1 MSIHAATVIGAN
13 MKNIILVAG
22 VGLLVAF
29 FWGLYQHSEGYKLG
43 QSDLL
48 AEQAIQQ
55 AQQLEAQQ
63 RQQKQDDEK
72 AAAADETGKTKT
84 EVITRDVI
92 KYIKVP
98 VHTVCNFDN
107 NRVQLKA
114 RATENASCIP
124 GFDACAVPT
133 GSAGQ

>member
-1 MSIHAATVIGAN
+1 MSIHSATIIGAN
-13 MKNIILVAG
+13 MKNILLVAG
-22 VGLLVAF
+22 IGLLVAF
-29 FWGLYQHSEGYKLG
+29 FWGLYQHREGYKLG

-48 AEQAIQQ
+48 AEQAVKQ

-63 RQQKQDDEK
+63 RQQKKDDEK

-98 VHTVCNFDN
+98 GRTVCKFPAE
-107 NRVQLKA
+107 RVSIKA
-114 RATENASCIP
+114 RAAENASCIV

-133 GSAGQ
+133 GSAGK

>member
-1 MSIHAATVIGAN
+1 
-13 MKNIILVAG
+13 MKNILLVAG
-22 VGLLVAF
+22 IGLLVAF

-43 QSDLL
+43 QADLL
-48 AEQAIQQ
+48 AEQAMQQ

-63 RQQKQDDEK
+63 RQQKKDDEK

-98 VHTVCNFDN
+98 VHTVCKFDAD
-107 NRVQLKA
+107 RLSIKA
-114 RATENASCIP
+114 RAAENASCIR
-124 GFDACAVPT
+124 GFDACTVPV
-133 GSAGQ
+133 GSAGK

>member
-1 MSIHAATVIGAN
+1 MSIHSATIIGAN
-13 MKNIILVAG
+13 MKNILLVAG
-22 VGLLVAF
+22 VGLLVAVL
-29 FWGLYQHSEGYKLG
+29 WGLYQHHEGYKLG

-48 AEQAIQQ
+48 AEQAVKQ

-63 RQQKQDDEK
+63 RQQKKDDEK

-98 VHTVCNFDN
+98 GHTVCKFPAE
-107 NRVQLKA
+107 RVSVKA
-114 RATENASCIP
+114 RAAENASCLV
-124 GFDACAVPT
+124 GYDACAVPT

>member
-1 MSIHAATVIGAN
+1 
-13 MKNIILVAG
+13 MKNILLVAG
-22 VGLLVAF
+22 IGLLVAVL
-29 FWGLYQHSEGYKLG
+29 WGLYQHSEGYKLG

-48 AEQAIQQ
+48 SEQAIQQ

-63 RQQKQDDEK
+63 RQQQKDDEK
-72 AAAADETGKTKT
+72 AVVADEIGKTKT

-98 VHTVCNFDN
+98 VHTVCKFDD

-114 RATENASCIP
+114 RAVENAACIP

-133 GSAGQ
+133 GSARQ

>member
-1 MSIHAATVIGAN
+1 
-13 MKNIILVAG
+13 MKNILLVAG

-29 FWGLYQHSEGYKLG
+29 FWGLYQHREGYKLG

-48 AEQAIQQ
+48 AEQAVKQ

-63 RQQKQDDEK
+63 RQQKKVDEK

-92 KYIKVP
+92 KYVKVP
-98 VHTVCNFDN
+98 GHNVCVFPAE
-107 NRVQLKA
+107 RVSVKA
-114 RATENASCIP
+114 RAAENASCIV
-124 GFDACAVPT
+124 GYDACAVPT
-133 GSAGQ
+133 GSAGK